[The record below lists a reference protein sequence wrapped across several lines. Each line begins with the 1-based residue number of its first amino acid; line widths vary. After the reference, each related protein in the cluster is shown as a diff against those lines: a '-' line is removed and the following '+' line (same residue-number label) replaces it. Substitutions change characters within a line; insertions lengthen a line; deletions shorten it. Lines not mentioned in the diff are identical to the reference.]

1 MTGYKFGDI
10 VLIEFPKT
18 DVEASI
24 KRPAVV
30 LLDIGDEDIMAA
42 RITTHPVRGKGDLAV
57 EEWESV
63 GLRATSTIRLSKI
76 ATLNKSLVIR
86 KLGELTEKGSE
97 SVRRLFSVLLD

>member
-63 GLRATSTIRLSKI
+63 GLRATSTIRISKI
-76 ATLNKSLVIR
+76 ATNKSLVIR